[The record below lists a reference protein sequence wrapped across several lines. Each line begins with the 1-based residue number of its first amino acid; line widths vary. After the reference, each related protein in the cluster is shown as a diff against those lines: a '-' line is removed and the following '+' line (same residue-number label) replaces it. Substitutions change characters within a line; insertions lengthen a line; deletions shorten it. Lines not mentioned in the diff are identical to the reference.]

1 MIFDSVLGEEEA
13 LEKRRRK
20 MEAKAEAKAK
30 PKSKALKKEEP
41 KAAEAAEA
49 EQAHGNVARR
59 HLMRH
64 RSTSIDIYC
73 I

>member
-1 MIFDSVLGEEEA
+1 M
-13 LEKRRRK
+13 
-20 MEAKAEAKAK
+20 EAKAK
-30 PKSKALKKEEP
+30 PKGKTLKKEEP
-41 KAAEAAEA
+41 KAAEEAAEAAEA